1 MYTYLCYTHAVTMSF
16 HPCKLDEATVHL
28 VVVVVG
34 IQHTQIFFVIPP
46 VVRHDF
52 RRTAVNSQFVVKLY
66 HNVDNVVVGLWHVS
80 ISRKVKN
87 FNIPTDK

>member
-1 MYTYLCYTHAVTMSF
+1 MSF
-16 HPCKLDEATVHL
+16 HPWTLDEATVHL
-28 VVVVVG
+28 VVW
-34 IQHTQIFFVIPP
+34 IQNTQISYVIPP

-80 ISRKVKN
+80 ISKNLKN
-87 FNIPTDK
+87 FIIPTDK

>member
-1 MYTYLCYTHAVTMSF
+1 MLYTYLFYTHAVKMSF
-16 HPCKLDEATVHL
+16 HPCKLDEATVQL
-28 VVVVVG
+28 VVG

-52 RRTAVNSQFVVKLY
+52 RRTAFVVKLY
-66 HNVDNVVVGLWHVS
+66 HNVDNVVVGLLHVS

-87 FNIPTDK
+87 FIIPTDK